1 MIKFTVH
8 KANLIN
14 VSADAIVNSVNHRLI
29 KGSGM
34 SKAVFE
40 VAGEDNLLKEL
51 SKYGG
56 NLDDGQAVVTKG
68 YNLPSRYIIHTVV
81 PSYYIE
87 RAGKVANFS
96 MCFVNVLALAN
107 EKKVK
112 TLAVPCLGA
121 GINGWPLEEAVSI
134 CLDTLMWTLQNH
146 GEYSIKHIMLIAY
159 DDKVYECFK
168 KELRKRRDDYNI
180 EI

>member
-1 MIKFTVH
+1 MVKFTVH
-8 KANLIN
+8 KANIIN
-14 VSADAIVNSVNHRLI
+14 VTADVIINSVNHRLI

-40 VAGEDNLLKEL
+40 AAGEDTLTNEL
-51 SKYGG
+51 RKYGC
-56 NLDDGQAVVTKG
+56 NLNDGQAVITKG
-68 YNLPSRYIIHTVV
+68 INLPAGYIIHTVV

-87 RAGKVANFS
+87 RAGKVADFS
-96 MCFVNVLALAN
+96 MCFVNMLALAN

-112 TLAVPCLGA
+112 TLAVPCLGT
-121 GINGWPLEEAVSI
+121 GINGWPLEEAISI

-168 KELRKRRDDYNI
+168 KELWKRRNDYNI
-180 EI
+180 NI